1 MPVYEYRCTSCSRRS
16 THFFRSFASVATP
29 ACPHCQAS
37 PDQMSKLVSKF
48 AVLRGDEARLDALS
62 DPSMFADVDENDPRS
77 VAKWARK
84 LGEHLGDDLPSDYG
98 EMVEQIEAGEG
109 LGDIGGDG
117 GGSDDGTMFDGG
129 FSDGAGSFGGAD

>member
-1 MPVYEYRCTSCSRRS
+1 
-16 THFFRSFASVATP
+16 
-29 ACPHCQAS
+29 
-37 PDQMSKLVSKF
+37 MSKLVSKF

-109 LGDIGGDG
+109 LGDIGG
-117 GGSDDGTMFDGG
+117 SDDGAMFDGG
-129 FSDGAGSFGGAD
+129 FSDGAGAFGGAE